1 MAQSPPEQIEGVCSL
16 EKVATRIREWLEK
29 KLYGEVR
36 IRIVAGKIKETTY
49 TESQHFD

>member
-1 MAQSPPEQIEGVCSL
+1 MQQLLHQKEGVCSL
-16 EKVATRIREWLEK
+16 EIVVTRIREWLEK

-36 IRIVAGKIKETTY
+36 IRITDGKIKEVTY